1 MEISWV
7 DDSFGRNQEMLKI
20 YSKTAKD
27 WTSKQNPYLDL
38 LFSDKADILYTKAFI
53 IVEQLKRQLD
63 DIENEN
69 ELLKIKNL
77 IFTLYINYTEFVFFN

>member
-27 WTSKQNPYLDL
+27 WTSKQNSYLDL